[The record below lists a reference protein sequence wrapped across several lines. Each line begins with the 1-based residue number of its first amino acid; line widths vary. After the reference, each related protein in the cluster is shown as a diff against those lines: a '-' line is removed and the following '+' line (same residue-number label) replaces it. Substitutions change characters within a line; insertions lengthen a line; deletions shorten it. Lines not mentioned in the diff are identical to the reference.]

1 MISPSYRVDQI
12 IMILQLYPVDFRL
25 IFVQNIS
32 KRSKDTNQ
40 GLSSDLSVQKALFGE
55 EIIDKHKAR
64 G

>member
-1 MISPSYRVDQI
+1 
-12 IMILQLYPVDFRL
+12 MILQLYPVDFRL
-25 IFVQNIS
+25 IFAQNIS

-40 GLSSDLSVQKALFGE
+40 GLSSDLSVRKALSGE